1 MSEVEKK
8 INSLAEASAVLQ
20 EQNDGLGRS
29 FANLSE
35 NSKLW
40 TIASRILS
48 GSGLWR
54 IQNKIR
60 AVGNVLTVFYD
71 VQDSGTKRM
80 LENAKNM
87 KKITESVEYLTDS
100 LRDLDDTPEFASV
113 AQALIAATGKTEDE
127 LEVFEKVR
135 IKEQA
140 EKLVEGAFQSQ
151 LITAQK
157 VQKKM
162 GKQLAKAAQDSPV
175 IKGLQQIADIFG
187 KGGAGVVGSV
197 AKLAEKVDLGDLPKK
212 LMEQEK
218 TLSTVTEKQAELKKL
233 IKEESDKLFG
243 VEEDADEA
251 KLTRLEKEL
260 ENIIE
265 EKKQAKKDLKEIKA
279 EIKETKDKGVMSV
292 LRAGR
297 AAGGEKESEGRVVGW
312 FKKREEKLKQ
322 HRLKGEKWRARMM
335 RLQNLIGRLAASVLK
350 YSFLFVA
357 ALIGVYAIYKF
368 FQRNGPAIMNSF
380 TKIRDGLSWGF
391 GILSDVFESLYEDFI
406 DLKDAFVNG
415 DIMEVISLGL
425 SIVKN
430 VIFAGLISLGLI
442 LGALLGA
449 VWAILHGAWVQALE
463 DTANG
468 FEAALRWLGQI
479 GALIG
484 GILLII
490 GMIASWS
497 WVPMLA
503 IAIGTAIMSA
513 IGFAS
518 TGGTVTTPLTVV
530 GERGPEIVSLPK
542 GSKVT
547 SNAQS
552 KNMRSGVTNN
562 ITVQVQGRI
571 GASDQE
577 IRDIAKK
584 VGEHINREI
593 NRHTSSGVRRYG

>member
-1 MSEVEKK
+1 MSEMERT

-40 TIASRILS
+40 TIGSRLLS

-71 VQDSGTKRM
+71 VQDSGTKKM

-87 KKITESVEYLTDS
+87 KKITESVDYLTDS
-100 LRDLDDTPEFASV
+100 LKNLDDTPEFDSV
-113 AQALIAATGKTEDE
+113 ASALIAATGKTKDE
-127 LEVFEKVR
+127 LEVFEKER
-135 IKEQA
+135 ITEQA

-151 LITAQK
+151 LVTAKK
-157 VQKKM
+157 VQRRM
-162 GKQLAKAAQDSPV
+162 GKELEKAAQDSPF
-175 IKGLQQIADIFG
+175 ITGLQKFADGFW
-187 KGGAGVVGSV
+187 KSGAGVVGSV
-197 AKLAEKVDLGDLPKK
+197 AKMAEKVDLGDLPKK
-212 LMEQEK
+212 IDEQK
-218 TLSTVTEKQAELKKL
+218 DNISKANKKIKELKDE
-233 IKEESDKLFG
+233 IKYEQKIFGEE
-243 VEEDADEA
+243 ADEK
-251 KLTRLEKEL
+251 KLERWQEALKNTL
-260 ENIIE
+260 E
-265 EKKQAKKDLKEIKA
+265 EKKLAQQDLKDLRAETKEIK
-279 EIKETKDKGVMSV
+279 DKGLKSV
-292 LRAGR
+292 LGAGK
-297 AAGGEKESEGRVVGW
+297 AAGEAQESEGKVLKW
-312 FKKREEKLKQ
+312 FKDREEKLKE
-322 HRLKGEKWRARMM
+322 HRLKGEKWQARMM
-335 RLQNLIGRLAASVLK
+335 RLQNAIGRLATSVMK

-368 FQRNGPAIMNSF
+368 FQRNGPSLLITF
-380 TKIRDGLSWGF
+380 GQLRDGLLWGF
-391 GILSDVFESLYEDFI
+391 GILSGVFESLYEDFI

-449 VWAILHGAWVQALE
+449 VLALLHGAWIQAVE
-463 DTANG
+463 DTANWV
-468 FEAALRWLGQI
+468 EAAIQWTAQI
-479 GALIG
+479 AALIM

-490 GMIASWS
+490 GLIASFQWIT
-497 WVPMLA
+497 MLGLA
-503 IAIGTAIMSA
+503 VGTAIASA

-542 GSKVT
+542 GSQVT

-552 KNMRSGVTNN
+552 KNMRGGVTNN